1 MIKIWAIKSMKCR
14 KHGLRWIL
22 AAYKVYIDF
31 ITIWWYYNY
40 SGSIACIYPDLTQIL
55 VARYGLGL
63 FRNHTWLKREM
74 YLSDFFSDALLL
86 AQIDHKDNRLDF
98 RIVPYANGSDT
109 KRRMARSMKDLQ
121 FKSPM
126 NVGKTSR
133 SGNGEKIVG
142 ALPPPIGDSYG
153 IVEWWKAC

>member
-55 VARYGLGL
+55 AARRGLEL

-74 YLSDFFSDALLL
+74 YLSDFFSDARK
-86 AQIDHKDNRLDF
+86 AMAHKKQVKIECQIGKLHSSMYPLILSFFSCVVTEYGFSTNALKNLKTF
-98 RIVPYANGSDT
+98 ALPGANGKQGKSD
-109 KRRMARSMKDLQ
+109 
-121 FKSPM
+121 
-126 NVGKTSR
+126 
-133 SGNGEKIVG
+133 ICY
-142 ALPPPIGDSYG
+142 IY
-153 IVEWWKAC
+153 